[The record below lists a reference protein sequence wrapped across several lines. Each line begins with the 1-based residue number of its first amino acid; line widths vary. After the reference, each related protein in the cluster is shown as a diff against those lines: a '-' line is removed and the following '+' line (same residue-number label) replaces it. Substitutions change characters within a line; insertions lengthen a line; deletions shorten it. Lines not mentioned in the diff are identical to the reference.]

1 MSVRFV
7 RIERHVPSVGP
18 VCDFYPDLQ
27 RVKKLLLADLRDD
40 RWNDRGWIHQQRDR
54 GFSRVR
60 EIIDENQKK
69 NRAQNAALRNSN
81 LDRKRS
87 GQV

>member
-40 RWNDRGWIHQQRDR
+40 RLYGRGWSHQQRDEEDFPELEKSLMKTR
-54 GFSRVR
+54 ICTGPRT
-60 EIIDENQKK
+60 
-69 NRAQNAALRNSN
+69 LP
-81 LDRKRS
+81 
-87 GQV
+87 